1 MELRTPVKI
10 LTGVCMGDSR
20 TSGCVP
26 QVNNTTGTMHG
37 HHFHSTV
44 TDLQTPVYSSAPKRV
59 RTPAGAVVRLV
70 SQIVLFYNYIKVRML
85 RGTWLSII
93 ALSKKQ

>member
-44 TDLQTPVYSSAPKRV
+44 TDLQTPVYSSAPKTV
-59 RTPAGAVVRLV
+59 RTPEGVFLPSVDPIP
-70 SQIVLFYNYIKVRML
+70 QITCSIDML
-85 RGTWLSII
+85 LLNDSYPPWI
-93 ALSKKQ
+93 QV